1 MKQFVFSLL
10 ASGKNTDISLPE
22 DFLDAQGLPF
32 LRQYS
37 DLLIFLK
44 DSRVSYIYEDN
55 EIIFQYG
62 KISGKINVLLTENNK
77 LRRIEVIPDFD
88 NNKISAQKFDEFLS
102 SVSDKHSLLL
112 ISEKDRISVNSSKK
126 LAVASLIKLVVASI
140 VFSQIRKNVL
150 NIDSHVYIEE
160 EYLSCLSTGLSHKD
174 TGKEITVKELLNLM
188 LIASDNSAMDIPI
201 RILGNKC
208 LSDYLHDTTKM
219 RENISDF
226 ALPLSKDLYKNAWCS
241 SEDGI
246 KSRKRSLTEVEW
258 TNGTDYFMSLDDI
271 YGFASDL
278 RFFEWLPW
286 DGLND
291 GRRKIYKAGNAPGVC
306 SFMCLNRKAEDKE
319 FCLSYVINSTEH
331 VPAVAQIYANMYAQ
345 KLIEKYQF

>member
-174 TGKEITVKELLNLM
+174 TGKEITVKELLNL
-188 LIASDNSAMDIPI
+188 
-201 RILGNKC
+201 RIL
-208 LSDYLHDTTKM
+208 
-219 RENISDF
+219 
-226 ALPLSKDLYKNAWCS
+226 
-241 SEDGI
+241 
-246 KSRKRSLTEVEW
+246 
-258 TNGTDYFMSLDDI
+258 
-271 YGFASDL
+271 
-278 RFFEWLPW
+278 
-286 DGLND
+286 
-291 GRRKIYKAGNAPGVC
+291 
-306 SFMCLNRKAEDKE
+306 
-319 FCLSYVINSTEH
+319 
-331 VPAVAQIYANMYAQ
+331 
-345 KLIEKYQF
+345 